1 MRQETAPRAPFLRG
15 SARRALLALALLI
28 AAVAAASSWHRRVED
43 RRHLS
48 TGRAEW
54 IWYARAGRMPQ
65 PLHFY
70 AFRDFDLAAAPRPTR
85 ALVFADPEAVLWVD
99 GARVA
104 ELRQKPGDALAIVDL
119 APHLRA
125 GRNRLVLEASSED
138 GIGGLLFGVEGEG
151 IDSAAMASGPGWR
164 VTRDAREAESGA
176 GRPAIVWGRPPQA
189 PWGYPERPAAER

>member
-1 MRQETAPRAPFLRG
+1 
-15 SARRALLALALLI
+15 
-28 AAVAAASSWHRRVED
+28 
-43 RRHLS
+43 
-48 TGRAEW
+48 
-54 IWYARAGRMPQ
+54 MPQ

-70 AFRDFDLAAAPRPTR
+70 AFRDVELPAAPRSAR

-104 ELRQKPGDALAIVDL
+104 ALRQRPGDPLAIVEL

-125 GRNRLVLEASSED
+125 GRNRIVLEASSED

-151 IDSAAMASGPGWR
+151 IDAAATASGPEWR
-164 VTRDAREAESGA
+164 VTRDAKEAESGV

-189 PWGYPERPAAER
+189 PWGYPERPAAGR